1 MQDDKMSESWK
12 VYVNG
17 EMVPWNEARISVF
30 DRGFQY
36 GDGVFEGMRCYDGR
50 IFKLKEHTDR
60 LFRSARAVHI
70 DMPLTKDQFNDAVKR
85 VIRENGFQDAHV
97 KPQVTR
103 GTASKL
109 GLDPRNTTAANI
121 VIPARP
127 IGKSMFDAEKGFRL
141 ASVSVRKIPAMCL
154 DPRIKS
160 LNYLVNILAR
170 SEALASGADEAIML
184 DIRGYVSEGAGDN
197 LFLVRDGGLY
207 TPNVQDA
214 LEGITRQTV
223 IDMARRENIPV
234 HETRLTLYDFYTAD
248 EVFATGSGAGI
259 IAVTQV
265 DNQVISRG
273 RMGEMTRRIS
283 QLYEEEVKMGERVFG
298 DA

>member
-1 MQDDKMSESWK
+1 MQDEKMSESWK

-298 DA
+298 DE

>member
-1 MQDDKMSESWK
+1 MQDEKMSESWK

>member
-1 MQDDKMSESWK
+1 MFRWDQ
-12 VYVNG
+12 
-17 EMVPWNEARISVF
+17 ATISVF

-50 IFKLKEHTDR
+50 IFKLSEHTER

-70 DMPLTKDQFNDAVKR
+70 EMPISKEQFNEAVKR
-85 VIRENGFQDAHV
+85 VIRENGFRDAHI

-103 GTASKL
+103 GTAPKL
-109 GLDPRNTTAANI
+109 GLDPRNTTTPNI

-141 ASVSVRKIPAMCL
+141 AAVSVRKIPAMCL

-170 SEALASGADEAIML
+170 AEAQASGADEAIML
-184 DIRGYVSEGAGDN
+184 DIHGYVSEGAGDN

-207 TPNVQDA
+207 TPYLQDA
-214 LEGITRQTV
+214 LEGITRATV
-223 IDMARRENIPV
+223 IEMAGREKIPV
-234 HETRLTLYDFYTAD
+234 HEARLTLYDFYTAD

-259 IAVTQV
+259 IAVTEV
-265 DNQVISRG
+265 DKKVISG
-273 RMGEMTRRIS
+273 GKMGEMTRRIS
-283 QLYEEEVKMGERVFG
+283 RLYEQEVRRGEPVFENE
-298 DA
+298 